1 MEKSISETGVL
12 TQSAVDGFGVAGR
25 RFASQCVYDKG
36 LPEQKSDVILQVMR
50 INEWLIS
57 VFSNP

>member
-1 MEKSISETGVL
+1 ML
-12 TQSAVDGFGVAGR
+12 TPSAVDGFGVEGR